1 MYKRILVPVDG
12 SPPSDLGLAEAIR
25 LAKLTQARLRIV
37 HVIDE
42 YLYSADT
49 DVLGVLSGHLI
60 TEFERAGNALLEQ
73 ARARAVDAGVQVET
87 VLHEIEAGR
96 VADRVIEEAKTG
108 DADLIV
114 LGTHGRRGVERV
126 FLGSDAEQI
135 ARLAPSPVL
144 LVRAAGVRRFLK

>member
-1 MYKRILVPVDG
+1 MYERILVPVDG
-12 SPPSDLGLAEAIR
+12 SPPSELGLAEAIR
-25 LAKLTQARLRIV
+25 LARLTHARLRIV

-49 DVLGVLSGHLI
+49 DVLGILSGHLI
-60 TEFERAGNALLEQ
+60 TEFERAGNAILEK
-73 ARARAVDAGVQVET
+73 ARARASAAGLKAET
-87 VLHEIEAGR
+87 VMHEIHSGR
-96 VADRVIEEAKTG
+96 VADRVIEEAKSW
-108 DADLIV
+108 DADLLV

-144 LVRAAGVRRFLK
+144 LVRHARSAQ